1 MNNTLRN
8 NCRAI
13 LIGFLLSSAAS
24 AQAHPGSAVHYHP
37 EVDEF
42 DKTSMTSQIGS
53 QKHSDLGGTL
63 VLTGIAAC
71 LAFAFF
77 QKESG
82 IWKDATAN
90 H

>member
-1 MNNTLRN
+1 MKATSRT
-8 NCRAI
+8 RAI
-13 LIGFLLSSAAS
+13 IAVLFLTTAAS
-24 AQAHPGSAVHYHP
+24 QAHPGTAGHYHP

-42 DKTSMTSQIGS
+42 DKTAMTSQIGPG
-53 QKHSDLGGTL
+53 KNFDLGGTL

-82 IWKDATAN
+82 IWKDTTGN